1 MHRQHSKAILKRHL
15 VNNYFYYS
23 LWNVINLLRF
33 ESEGTSKLVA
43 VMVLLSS
50 RGGVCLFL

>member
-1 MHRQHSKAILKRHL
+1 MRRQHSKAIPNRHL
-15 VNNYFYYS
+15 VNYYYS
-23 LWNVINLLRF
+23 IWNLINLLRF
-33 ESEGTSKLVA
+33 GSEGKLVA